1 MKQLTKIMI
10 PSLLLLITAC
20 EDQKDDSESTAS
32 ETELTV
38 IEVITS
44 DVDDGAY
51 YYNFT
56 SAAEDTGTWH
66 LSVQNIAVG
75 NYFMPSVGLDSTKV
89 MVAVDTVNA
98 FSDITAGPSSSSFS
112 TSTGIVGYG
121 GSQEVLNY
129 SFTTHT
135 VSTSVS
141 TYFAYI
147 LATHKVYKIFFEE
160 YSSGVVKF
168 KYAELSE

>member
-1 MKQLTKIMI
+1 MKNLTQFVLIMTLFWCI
-10 PSLLLLITAC
+10 AC
-20 EDQKDDSESTAS
+20 EDNKDDNLAA
-32 ETELTV
+32 LTV

-44 DVDDGAY
+44 DLDDGSY

-56 SAAEDTGTWH
+56 SASEDTASWH
-66 LSVQNIAVG
+66 LSLQNIAVG
-75 NYFMPSVGLDSTKV
+75 NYYMPSIVLDSTKV

-98 FSDITAGPSSSSFS
+98 FSDITAGPSSSAYS
-112 TSTGIVGYG
+112 TSTRIVGYG
-121 GSQEVLNY
+121 GTHEILNY

-147 LATHKVYKIFFEE
+147 LATHKVYKLYFVE
-160 YSSGVVKF
+160 YSAGIVKF
-168 KYAELSE
+168 KYAELSQ